1 MPGSGIGTERR
12 TNLVTVLIAFVT
24 LVIGVLG
31 VAAIGSERD
40 VARDADLIALD
51 EASEPADSGD
61 TESAARGSSAEVA
74 HDHDPEATA
83 DDEHAHDTVD
93 GATTAGA
100 HADGHAHAVTADST
114 SDGTDAHAH
123 SHDPTPAAPGSPPTT
138 HGDHQ
143 HPADTTPT
151 SAGTPPTTHDPNA
164 HPHDPPVTVPGQPTT
179 PTTTGHSHSGS
190 NVQLI
195 DLPADIQAQVRS
207 ATQWAVQYDTTAKA
221 SQAGFG
227 QTTSYFPG
235 IAAHYGDTGRIF
247 DRSAGFDPSG
257 RRCSPVQRHRAR
269 RRARRHQL
277 HRVLGSATTGRVPGR
292 VRRVARAPDA
302 LPARRNRR
310 LRGTDR
316 TGLHRPRPGRIEHAG
331 VLAAPRLVD
340 RRVGGAGRHLRPRE
354 LEGLTGA
361 ETSRTMRG
369 APTVARPQEA

>member
-74 HDHDPEATA
+74 HDHDAEATA

-93 GATTAGA
+93 GAATAGA

-138 HGDHQ
+138 HGNHQ

-247 DRSAGFDPSG
+247 DRSAGFDPS
-257 RRCSPVQRHRAR
+257 VVD
-269 RRARRHQL
+269 
-277 HRVLGSATTGRVPGR
+277 VLLFNGTG
-292 VRRVARAPDA
+292 PDA
-302 LPARRNRR
+302 ELVGINYIVYSGAQPPEGFPGAYDEWHEHPMLC
-310 LRGTDR
+310 LRGAIVVSEAPTAQGCIDR
-316 TGLHRPRPGRIEHAG
+316 G
-331 VLAAPRLVD
+331 LAALNMQGFWLLHVWSIAGWEAPEGIFAHANS
-340 RRVGGAGRHLRPRE
+340 RV
-354 LEGLTGA
+354 
-361 ETSRTMRG
+361 
-369 APTVARPQEA
+369 